1 MTSLLANLLL
11 ALVWGAMTGD
21 FSLPNLGIGFIL
33 GFIALFGSQ
42 RVLGQPAYAS
52 RVFRVFA
59 FLAFYLHELILSN
72 VRVAIDVITPRQ
84 RARPGV
90 VAVPLD
96 AQTDAEITILANL
109 MTMTPGSL
117 TLDVSDDR
125 RVIYVHGMFVED
137 PEEFR
142 RRIKGSFERRVL
154 EMLR

>member
-21 FSLPNLGIGFIL
+21 FSLANLSVGF
-33 GFIALFGSQ
+33 LFGFVVIFASQ
-42 RVLGQPAYAS
+42 RVMGQPAYAS
-52 RVFRVFA
+52 RVLTVVS
-59 FLAFYLHELILSN
+59 FLLFYLRELVLAN
-72 VRVAIDVITPRQ
+72 VRVAIDVVTPRL

-96 AQTDAEITILANL
+96 ARTDAEITLLANL

-125 RVIYVHGMFVED
+125 RVLYVHAMYVGD
-137 PEEFR
+137 PEDFR
-142 RRIKGSFERRVL
+142 RHIKDEFERRVL
-154 EMLR
+154 DMLR

>member
-21 FSLPNLGIGFIL
+21 FSLANLGVGFL
-33 GFIALFGSQ
+33 FGFVALFASQ
-42 RVLGQPAYAS
+42 RVFGHSAYAGRAG
-52 RVFRVFA
+52 RVLA
-59 FLAFYLHELILSN
+59 FLGFYLAELVMSN
-72 VRVAIDVITPRQ
+72 VRVAIDVITPRH

-96 AQTDAEITILANL
+96 AQTDGEITVLANL
-109 MTMTPGSL
+109 LTMTPGSL

-125 RVIYVHGMFVED
+125 KVLYVHAMYVGD

-142 RRIKGSFERRVL
+142 RRLKDNFERRVL